1 MTSDAST
8 KAGTVSLR
16 SYGIGGALLHKR
28 IFLMT
33 RQHSQESSRERENQ
47 AEEEEEKRS
56 EVEKKKEEMTQEE
69 AEAVQRGLFPS
80 EQRRGRSRQQNN
92 QDAQA
97 DSRLML
103 QSVRA
108 GRPTQRW
115 MLAHGSPPSLPGLG
129 PMTLSP
135 LSQPQL
141 MRPKPPESPIR
152 TRLMSPFRILRE
164 RSQSRERPMAVR
176 PHLNGG
182 EGTGEVVPS
191 SPQYERPGQAEQGQA
206 EQRARRSGSPNPFLW
221 LCRDRRTRRKT
232 V

>member
-1 MTSDAST
+1 MNLSGSSSSLTSDAST

-28 IFLMT
+28 ILLIT
-33 RQHSQESSRERENQ
+33 RQHSRESSRERANQ
-47 AEEEEEKRS
+47 TEEEKEEKGS
-56 EVEKKKEEMTQEE
+56 EMEKEKEERMQGKT
-69 AEAVQRGLFPS
+69 ADVQG
-80 EQRRGRSRQQNN
+80 
-92 QDAQA
+92 AQA

-103 QSVRA
+103 QGVRA
-108 GRPTQRW
+108 GRRGVHAVHP
-115 MLAHGSPPSLPGLG
+115 MAHTGSPPT
-129 PMTLSP
+129 TLSP

-164 RSQSRERPMAVR
+164 RSQSRGRRMVVSPD
-176 PHLNGG
+176 LNGG

-191 SPQYERPGQAEQGQA
+191 SPQDKRQGQE
-206 EQRARRSGSPNPFLW
+206 EQRARRSVSPNPFLW
-221 LCRDRRTRRKT
+221 LCRDRHTRRTT